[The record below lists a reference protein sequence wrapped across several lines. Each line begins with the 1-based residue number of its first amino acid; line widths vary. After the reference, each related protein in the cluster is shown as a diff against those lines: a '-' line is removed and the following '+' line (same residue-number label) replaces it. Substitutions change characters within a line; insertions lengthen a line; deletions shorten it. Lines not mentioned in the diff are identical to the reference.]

1 MIEIRMDFSTEYIS
15 EDQKD
20 VYAVFSKLV
29 KEAERMRA
37 KSYAPY
43 SHWTVGAALLSQS
56 GVLYRGCNVE
66 NAAYTPTCCAER
78 TAFFQA
84 IAQGE
89 RRFRCIA
96 IAGGR
101 EGEPSRTFCAPCG
114 VCRQVM
120 AEFCEEDFQIILT
133 DGENM
138 RIYTW
143 KELLPE
149 PFGPKNLEEISY
161 ENV

>member
-1 MIEIRMDFSTEYIS
+1 MIEVCRGLSGEHIPA
-15 EDQKD
+15 DQKD
-20 VYAVFSKLV
+20 TYAVFSKLLE
-29 KEAERMRA
+29 EAEKMRA

-43 SHWTVGAALLSQS
+43 SHWTVGAALLSQN
-56 GVLYRGCNVE
+56 GVLYRGCNIE

-84 IAQGE
+84 VAQGE
-89 RRFRCIA
+89 RQFRCIA

-120 AEFCEEDFQIILT
+120 AEFCGEDFRIILT
-133 DGENM
+133 DGKTM
-138 RIYTW
+138 RIYMW

-149 PFGPKNLEEISY
+149 PFGPKNLKEASY